1 MLSACLR
8 EEIDPTVPI
17 VVQNGVVQNGSVRLK
32 GLKHRSDAP
41 LPAIR
46 DIFVRDMGMIAFT
59 PAPGGKVPGFP
70 CDADRIQNAKF
81 TK

>member
-1 MLSACLR
+1 
-8 EEIDPTVPI
+8 
-17 VVQNGVVQNGSVRLK
+17 
-32 GLKHRSDAP
+32 
-41 LPAIR
+41 
-46 DIFVRDMGMIAFT
+46 MGMIAFT